1 MRNCITVELEINS
14 VLHLIKYEFEI
25 ELPNTAP
32 KRWHML
38 GVGRMLR
45 GLNYSCFQA
54 QSCFQWDRNIS
65 IGMSFRFE
73 SQQALKGTLTWTIE
87 FNNTY
92 AVQIHSKVFHEGL
105 QGWCCFEGDID
116 ATPQFRATQGSGF
129 AQNDFLHGYTHNE
142 HIVGSKNEHG
152 ANIRPKLIVPIRL
165 QQKIK

>member
-73 SQQALKGTLTWTIE
+73 SQQALTWTIQQHLCCT
-87 FNNTY
+87 NT
-92 AVQIHSKVFHEGL
+92 QQGISWGL
-105 QGWCCFEGDID
+105 AGIWCCFEGNID
-116 ATPQFRATQGSGF
+116 ATIQGHPRVRVCSEWFSPWVHPQWAHCPSVSFRFVKQLSWAI
-129 AQNDFLHGYTHNE
+129 N
-142 HIVGSKNEHG
+142 
-152 ANIRPKLIVPIRL
+152 
-165 QQKIK
+165 